1 MSITVASVTT
11 PRLAE
16 AAVRVGVAVKK
27 GAAPNGVVPIAL
39 ASDRPAGITMS
50 EVLAADITAG
60 INGDPQVGLC
70 VAGPCQAMA
79 GAAVAIDDDVVVD
92 ADGDLVPKAG
102 AGWVMGKALTSAA
115 NGEAFTLL
123 VNIRKEPA

>member
-1 MSITVASVTT
+1 MSVNKATVST

-16 AAVRVGVAVKK
+16 SAVRVGVAVKK
-27 GAAPNGVVPIAL
+27 GTAPNGVVPIAL
-39 ASDRPAGITMS
+39 VTDRPAGITLN
-50 EVLAADITAG
+50 EVLAAEITAG
-60 INGDPQVGLC
+60 VNGDPQVGIC
-70 VAGPCQAMA
+70 VSGPCMAMA

-92 ADGDLVPKAG
+92 ADGDLVPKSG
-102 AGWVMGKALTSAA
+102 AGWVLGKALSSAG